1 MSVLHANERTEF
13 RGSSKTKIREE
24 GLIPA
29 VVYGNDTENKS
40 ITVDSKEF
48 IKTIREI
55 GRNGIISL
63 EIGSDKRK
71 VMLYDYQVNPL
82 KSLEFVHL
90 DFHVVDFKSEIDVDV
105 TVHVTGDAKGVKDGG
120 VLQQVLHEVS
130 IKVLPNNVPDS
141 IDVDVT
147 ELDVN
152 ENITIGDLNTSGKYS
167 FNHEDDEVVAS
178 ILPPRQEEE
187 IDSGEEQEPGE
198 PELVEGRENNE
209 STEEEA

>member
-13 RGSSKTKIREE
+13 KGSSKTKIREE

-48 IKTIREI
+48 IKTIRET

-71 VMLYDYQVNPL
+71 VMLYDYQINPL

-130 IKVLPNNVPDS
+130 IKALPNDVPES

-152 ENITIGDLNTSGKYS
+152 ENITIGDLKSGKYS

-187 IDSGEEQEPGE
+187 IDPGEEQEPGE